1 MPSTPATDPF
11 EFANRV
17 GVELQQLL
25 GARARAELLGLS
37 MNDQFSAALG
47 AALLCVAEVL
57 RDPIE
62 RGMSREPLIAI
73 CGRQLD
79 GLLAGVQT
87 RRQRPEA
94 G

>member
-1 MPSTPATDPF
+1 MTTSNTDPF

-17 GVELQQLL
+17 GVELQQHL

-47 AALLCVAEVL
+47 AALLCVADVL

-62 RGMSREPLIAI
+62 RGVPRDKMIAI

-79 GLLAGVQT
+79 GLLAGIQP
-87 RRQRPEA
+87 REKR
-94 G
+94 